1 MAQKDL
7 TEKTLEAYNDVF
19 SDIINVLVF
28 QGKPVVREDELE
40 DASPLSMFKADGK
53 LHEQERDVSKYW
65 KKTNLRISLF
75 GLENQTKYESV
86 MPLRMF
92 GYDGA
97 AYRAQIRK
105 GNDKEQPLYPV
116 ISLVLYFG
124 NEHWTK
130 NRSLRD
136 AIRFPEGL
144 EEELEPFFNDYRL
157 NLFEIAY
164 LSDAQLS
171 MFKSDFRIVAEYFVK
186 SRTNPGYQPTEQTI
200 QHVDAVLKLL
210 AAMTGDSSFEAELN
224 EARGGNIKTMS
235 NVLEFHE
242 KKGEAR
248 GKILGIIE
256 AYKDLGLSNAE
267 IIQRLTDKF
276 GLTQSEA
283 EAYVL
288 VPA

>member
-28 QGKPVVREDELE
+28 HGKPIVKEDELE

-97 AYRAQIRK
+97 AYRAQVKKDAGKDRV
-105 GNDKEQPLYPV
+105 LYPV

-124 NEHWTK
+124 NDHWTK
-130 NRSLRD
+130 NRSLRE
-136 AIRFPEGL
+136 AISFPEGL
-144 EEELEPFFNDYRL
+144 EEALEPFFNDYRI

-164 LSDAQLS
+164 LSDEQLS

-186 SRTNPGYQPTEQTI
+186 SRTNPDYQPTEQTI

-210 AAMTGDSSFEAELN
+210 SAMTGDNRFETVLN
-224 EARGGNIKTMS
+224 ETKGGTVKTMS
-235 NVLEFHE
+235 NVLDYR
-242 KKGEAR
+242 EAR
-248 GKILGIIE
+248 GKILGMIE

-267 IIQRLTDKF
+267 IIQRLIDKF
-276 GLTQSEA
+276 GLSQSEA

-288 VPA
+288 LPA